1 MSKSHS
7 VEAFQKN
14 PSVRKVI
21 SQLEANFSRI
31 KLQKLNQV
39 NSQQQH
45 LPYKTSVKVN
55 DARSVDAVTSGDSL
69 LPPPP
74 PPPIDRRSSVF
85 ITSSGVT
92 CRSDAPTQTECEIV
106 ESTVETNKRV
116 NRSTTNLMDSDS
128 SVLREKSHSEP
139 QVLTTVSVSTCPSCG
154 TENISSEG
162 TKRSSS
168 FQHLLHNSPRVIKA
182 TKHSCHNDANKV
194 TQASK
199 FDKSMPPRSQSF
211 QVISRNQASC
221 MMRGP
226 ICSCQ
231 CNCIECV
238 QRSRKGV
245 IRAKRVKRKRHTSHR
260 LMKNS
265 AGDSRYLSI
274 YPPGVPVSKT
284 YWLPE
289 TRKEPVDCSIC
300 FKNSCQ
306 PISTI
311 NDVYNSNGFSNGII
325 SSPNRNIF
333 STSSVKPVL
342 RNYRYWDI
350 DEWRAQIKR
359 EKAKNKER
367 RALAMVC
374 ALSILI
380 FISISYFGTILFLRV
395 TKLSWSRPRERE
407 RGKLLVSQTQSSAVT
422 TWSTVSSCEST
433 SINGTICT
441 LYANAMIYGG
451 DWCNFLICCM

>member
-39 NSQQQH
+39 NQQQQH
-45 LPYKTSVKVN
+45 LQQQQQQLHLPFKTSVKVN
-55 DARSVDAVTSGDSL
+55 EARSIEAVGGGEASSSSS
-69 LPPPP
+69 PPVES
-74 PPPIDRRSSVF
+74 RSSVF
-85 ITSSGVT
+85 ISSSGVT
-92 CRSDAPTQTECEIV
+92 CKTDAPTQTECEIV
-106 ESTVETNKRV
+106 ESTIETNKRLT
-116 NRSTTNLMDSDS
+116 RSTVNLMDSDS
-128 SVLREKSHSEP
+128 SVVRDKSHSEP
-139 QVLTTVSVSTCPSCG
+139 QVVTTVSVSTCPSCG
-154 TENISSEG
+154 TENVSSEG

-168 FQHLLHNSPRVIKA
+168 FQHLLRNSPRVMK
-182 TKHSCHNDANKV
+182 TSKHSCHNQV
-194 TQASK
+194 ASRLNASSNL
-199 FDKSMPPRSQSF
+199 DKLMPPRSQSF
-211 QVISRNQASC
+211 QVISRNQPSC
-221 MMRGP
+221 MMTGP
-226 ICSCQ
+226 ICPCS

-238 QRSRKGV
+238 QRSRKNV

-260 LMKNS
+260 PMKS
-265 AGDSRYLSI
+265 STGDSRYLSI
-274 YPPGVPVSKT
+274 YPPGVPLAKH
-284 YWLPE
+284 YWIPAE
-289 TRKEPVDCSIC
+289 TRGKDTAAPVDCSIC
-300 FKNSCQ
+300 YKNSCQ

-311 NDVYNSNGFSNGII
+311 NEGYTNGGYTNGLL
-325 SSPNRNIF
+325 SSSTRNIF
-333 STSSVKPVL
+333 TTNSSVKPAL

-395 TKLSWSRPRERE
+395 TKLS
-407 RGKLLVSQTQSSAVT
+407 
-422 TWSTVSSCEST
+422 
-433 SINGTICT
+433 
-441 LYANAMIYGG
+441 
-451 DWCNFLICCM
+451 